1 MWTSNPSFHYKPVGK
16 DTRKPNEKKAYTVM
30 TSHPLYIELRKKY
43 GLELKKR
50 KIAEES
56 VSSNDEEEEYEDGD
70 EYVKHQCSLQYL
82 FVSRS
87 RNRYSL

>member
-1 MWTSNPSFHYKPVGK
+1 
-16 DTRKPNEKKAYTVM
+16 M

-56 VSSNDEEEEYEDGD
+56 DSSNDEEDEYEDGD
-70 EYVKHQCSLQYL
+70 EYVEHQVIKHAS
-82 FVSRS
+82 V
-87 RNRYSL
+87 